1 VGVKSGAE
9 PKLELPTVVEPRATQ
24 QFFSKL
30 LRTTFFRHV
39 LGTYGTQLLMAA
51 LSVVTGVIVAR
62 ALGPEGRGAYAVA
75 MVIAVIGVQLGSLG
89 LQGSNSYFVAKDR
102 TLLGTLL
109 ANSLIT
115 SLMVGAAGAAAFW
128 LVFHFFRGFAPIG
141 GSLMVLALAGIP
153 VGLAYL
159 FAVNLLMGIREVR
172 LYNTIELMNKAL
184 AAALI
189 IAVVSV
195 RTKTPE
201 VLFLVVL
208 VAQAVSLGLALRILG
223 KFSDF
228 TMPPSM
234 SLFRKNLG
242 VGWKVYLSCV
252 FGFLVVRIDLL
263 MVRSMLGAAATGYYS
278 VVGSLGDYVL
288 MLPAAV
294 SALLFPKLSG
304 LQNEKEKQALTLKAS
319 AAICLTLLVIVAV
332 LALSAKW
339 VIILLFG
346 KAFAPASTALLL
358 LAPGV
363 FFLGVEVVLV
373 QYLNSCG
380 FPVSVV
386 VLWIISTILNIGL
399 NLWAIPAYGING
411 AAAVSS
417 VSYLIALFGVA
428 WITHKRWKSLKLYE
442 GTKGDLPEIDGAAPQ
457 ENFACAA
464 SRSHQK

>member
-1 VGVKSGAE
+1 LGVGVKSGAE
-9 PKLELPTVVEPRATQ
+9 PESRLPTVVEPRATR

-30 LRTTFFRHV
+30 LRTTFFQHV

-51 LSVVTGVIVAR
+51 LSLVTGVIVAR
-62 ALGPEGRGAYAVA
+62 ALGPAGRGAYAVA

-115 SLMVGAAGAAAFW
+115 SLMVGAAGAGTFW
-128 LVFHFFRGFAPIG
+128 LVFHFFRGFVPIG
-141 GSLMVLALAGIP
+141 GSLMVLAMAGIP

-189 IAVVSV
+189 IAVVLV

-223 KFSDF
+223 KFSDL
-228 TMPPSM
+228 TTTPSM

-319 AAICLTLLVIVAV
+319 VAICLTLLVIVAV

-339 VIILLFG
+339 VVVLLFG
-346 KAFAPASTALLL
+346 K
-358 LAPGV
+358 
-363 FFLGVEVVLV
+363 E
-373 QYLNSCG
+373 
-380 FPVSVV
+380 
-386 VLWIISTILNIGL
+386 
-399 NLWAIPAYGING
+399 
-411 AAAVSS
+411 
-417 VSYLIALFGVA
+417 
-428 WITHKRWKSLKLYE
+428 
-442 GTKGDLPEIDGAAPQ
+442 
-457 ENFACAA
+457 
-464 SRSHQK
+464 

>member
-1 VGVKSGAE
+1 
-9 PKLELPTVVEPRATQ
+9 
-24 QFFSKL
+24 
-30 LRTTFFRHV
+30 
-39 LGTYGTQLLMAA
+39 
-51 LSVVTGVIVAR
+51 
-62 ALGPEGRGAYAVA
+62 
-75 MVIAVIGVQLGSLG
+75 
-89 LQGSNSYFVAKDR
+89 
-102 TLLGTLL
+102 
-109 ANSLIT
+109 
-115 SLMVGAAGAAAFW
+115 MVGAAGAAAFW